1 MEKIG
6 CIRFSI
12 KRIMSQSL
20 KLWISLILTKE
31 STRFLKNSMR
41 NNKIDSLLLWG
52 SKIGIFTLLF
62 VPLVFWYPILF
73 PLVSTKVFF
82 VFVLSQ
88 MVSLLFVWLL
98 WRLPSLHPPADHPLV
113 KAVVVYVAVIL
124 LSTIFSVYPSQSFW
138 GTYERSESVLV
149 WIHLLAIF
157 LIVISLFR
165 TKKDWL
171 QIAGISTVVGII
183 VSAVF
188 LLNAGGLFPFFSYL
202 NSGSTFGNSS
212 FLGTYLIFAIFFSL
226 FLFFQSES
234 KKGRW
239 FGLGSFGLFVLT
251 LSMTDARAATLAVF
265 GGAII
270 FVSLSLMFNKRTRV
284 QYRVGL
290 VLLGFLVFVSAL
302 FVILVFL
309 PNSFLH
315 HFIILNFG
323 GSRFVLWKIAR
334 QAWLARPLFG
344 WGLENFQYAFLSFFD
359 TCFGTPACGTNT
371 FFDRAH
377 NNILDV
383 LVTTGFAGLLAYLSL
398 LGFALLSIWS
408 SVKKQLLSSHMAAL
422 LVATI
427 CAYFVQALTVFDTI
441 TSNLFFLFL
450 LAYVVSLSSPRQ
462 EVLDFSV
469 KTDKQGGSW
478 RSVVAIGFTLSVP
491 ILFFF
496 TIIQPVLASHA
507 VYSATSL
514 EKTSRSKAYDVAL
527 GSSLF
532 GRDIRA
538 IYLGFDTARI
548 LWSYDPVKNKDLF
561 ELSANFFRE
570 EMTKDEEALQQT
582 IVRSPNDIR
591 ASIYLSMLLQAR
603 ARLYRDVDFSSA
615 EKVAIASLRLN
626 PRSQR
631 LRWILVSLYL
641 EEGRLDEAR
650 TMGEEAYKLSSG
662 SKSGNGKFL
671 LLSRYLNDDS
681 LIGSKVSEE
690 QMKLQEFQNQYDM
703 TRRLS
708 PTEDKY
714 AMLLRFYDE

>member
-1 MEKIG
+1 
-6 CIRFSI
+6 
-12 KRIMSQSL
+12 
-20 KLWISLILTKE
+20 
-31 STRFLKNSMR
+31 MR